1 MPLIRL
7 NYLNVSNNLIEDFK
21 KLQPLQM
28 IGGLE
33 IYVAGN
39 PFVKGENWKNKLRN
53 YGLIVIK

>member
-1 MPLIRL
+1 
-7 NYLNVSNNLIEDFK
+7 
-21 KLQPLQM
+21 M